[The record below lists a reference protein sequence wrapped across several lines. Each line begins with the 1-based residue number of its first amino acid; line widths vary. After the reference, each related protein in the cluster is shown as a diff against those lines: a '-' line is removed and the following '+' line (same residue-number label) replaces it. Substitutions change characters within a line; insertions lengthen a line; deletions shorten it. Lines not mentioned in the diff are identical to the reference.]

1 MSNQY
6 ETVFILNPVLSD
18 KQIKE
23 AVKKYKSLLNK
34 HKVEIVHEHEWGLRK
49 LAYPVKKKSTG
60 HYYLIEFSTEDG
72 AVIADLELAYKR
84 DEGILRY
91 MTVKLDKHAIAYNV
105 KKRNKAAESAK
116 DNGSKDEKK
125 REKKTEKAEA

>member
-23 AVKKYKSLLNK
+23 AVKKYKGLLTK
-34 HKVEIVHEHEWGLRK
+34 HKAEIVHEHEWGLRK
-49 LAYPVKKKSTG
+49 LAYPVRKKSTG
-60 HYYLIEFSTEDG
+60 YYFLIEFKSDNG

-84 DEGILRY
+84 DEAVLRY
-91 MTVKLDKHAIAYNV
+91 MTIKLDKHAVAYNL
-105 KKRNKAAESAK
+105 KKRNKAAEGAK
-116 DNGSKDEKK
+116 EEKK
-125 REKKTEKAEA
+125 REKTEKAEA